1 MKEIQ
6 SKIKDC
12 EERLKDLGPPMPR
25 EYTEK
30 MHLIWNMVTD
40 FTETFKN
47 QIRGKYEGK
56 RSVKYD
62 SSDLS
67 GGAIIKLMFNELYE
81 EFVTKNYKATQTYTD
96 KEIEK
101 AIYWY

>member
-12 EERLKDLGPPMPR
+12 EEKLKDLGPPMPR

-47 QIRGKYEGK
+47 
-56 RSVKYD
+56 
-62 SSDLS
+62 
-67 GGAIIKLMFNELYE
+67 
-81 EFVTKNYKATQTYTD
+81 
-96 KEIEK
+96 
-101 AIYWY
+101 